1 MFFSAF
7 SSRVFKIVVG
17 PSAKTFYAHA
27 DIIGKSD
34 VLRMVVQGGGKETE
48 EGNIVWPDWSV
59 SGAEKFLE
67 WLYTGDYKCPYPR
80 TLSEKEVDSGKE
92 WSSVMPDEIT
102 VVGSDA
108 SGADRPGSDTCL
120 ARLSGHFCLQSFDAS
135 EAVIARTGGPLAG
148 EPLERLEHLT
158 WPGCYT
164 LLGKSS
170 QAQEFD
176 KWAGHQPRM
185 SNQLNYE
192 ATFLAHAELYAMAC
206 HYLLGDLK
214 NLAWQR
220 LRSVLIT
227 VSAPPAG
234 STVMGNVATLI
245 SYAYK
250 NTSYEPGCT
259 EPLRKLVTTFAALN
273 FVDFRG
279 LKVDELMM
287 SKEVTDREFVLDLML
302 KAMQKMDYLETKSR
316 EAPLGSTDQEK
327 EAQEEIMPKRRVP
340 AKKRKHVVDFSDR
353 YDGIF

>member
-1 MFFSAF
+1 MHTPI
-7 SSRVFKIVVG
+7 SSVNQTSSV
-17 PSAKTFYAHA
+17 
-27 DIIGKSD
+27 
-34 VLRMVVQGGGKETE
+34 VVQGGGKEMD

-80 TLSEKEVDSGKE
+80 RLSEKEVDSGEE
-92 WSSVMPDEIT
+92 WSSVMPDEEIT

-108 SGADRPGSDTCL
+108 SGADRPRSDTCL
-120 ARLSGHFCLQSFDAS
+120 ARPCGHLCLQSFEAS
-135 EAVIARTGGPLAG
+135 EAVIARTGGLLTG
-148 EPLERLEHLT
+148 EPIERLEHLT

-176 KWAGHQPRM
+176 KWAGCQPPM
-185 SNQLNYE
+185 SHQLNYE
-192 ATFLAHAELYAMAC
+192 ATFLTHAELYVMAC
-206 HYLLGDLK
+206 HYMLGDLK
-214 NLAWQR
+214 NLSWQR

-250 NTSYEPGCT
+250 HTSYDPGCT

-273 FVDFRG
+273 FVNFRG
-279 LKVDELMM
+279 FKVDELMM
-287 SKEVTDREFVLDLML
+287 SQEVTDREFVLDLML
-302 KAMQKMDYLETKSR
+302 KAMQKMDYLETKSK
-316 EAPLGSTDQEK
+316 EAPLGSTDQDK
-327 EAQEEIMPKRRVP
+327 EAEEEIMPKRRVP

-353 YDGIF
+353 YDDTL